1 MKVLIAVDF
10 SPIGIAVAEHG
21 YLMAK
26 KSGMDAVFFH
36 CAPRV
41 THMLLGY
48 AGCGAYAALDDAVE
62 QEKIDK
68 TADERLDGIVA
79 DVYAKHGEPKGFTA
93 EKCLVSGDPGEEII
107 SYAKKNGFDLI
118 IAGYKS
124 YSTIERILVGSTA
137 AKLVR
142 YAPCSVLVYRV
153 PEHS

>member
-62 QEKIDK
+62 QEKIAPPPIELTLNFYGPAEPVQVSRAVKDAAR
-68 TADERLDGIVA
+68 TVQRSFAEQMEEFQRERGRVA
-79 DVYAKHGEPKGFTA
+79 FE
-93 EKCLVSGDPGEEII
+93 
-107 SYAKKNGFDLI
+107 
-118 IAGYKS
+118 
-124 YSTIERILVGSTA
+124 
-137 AKLVR
+137 
-142 YAPCSVLVYRV
+142 
-153 PEHS
+153 